1 MKGGDLKE
9 DKIFSEQQNMDIS
22 YKSSTFNYS

>member
-9 DKIFSEQQNMDIS
+9 DRIFSEQQNIDIC